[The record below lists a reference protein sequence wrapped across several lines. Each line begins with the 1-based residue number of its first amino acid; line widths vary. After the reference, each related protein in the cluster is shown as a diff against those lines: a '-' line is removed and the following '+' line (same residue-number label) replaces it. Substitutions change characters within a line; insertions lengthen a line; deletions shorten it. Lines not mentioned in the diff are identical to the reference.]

1 MGGVR
6 VRRAAV
12 LAIVGLVS
20 FASLQVHGSYY
31 PFAAG
36 MFGAGVV
43 ALALGVLF
51 LGYAPPMLTGAA
63 GGALGILGV
72 WAAVSPAWG
81 GLPYVS
87 WRFLGLS
94 LTGAAAMIVGSA
106 VGPYVRTVIA
116 GLVAGL
122 ATHAVLALVILGVA
136 EAPSSWFQ
144 ARQFEG
150 AIGYHNAEGVAMAIG
165 VPLALMLG
173 VSAAPWV
180 RAAGAG
186 ASVVL
191 LSVALLTQSRGTLA
205 AIVLVVAVQTVLVR
219 RFRLAALAGL
229 VASAGVVLFVF
240 LRSVDRALL
249 DNAVADDRPL
259 RIYVLVAFGLAA
271 LVSLASFL
279 ELRAPSVNPRLVQ
292 RLTVGAAVAIVLVAA
307 GGVAYALTDGGLRER
322 LTAEPNSPSQVVGG
336 DTRLSSF
343 SPTGRVLQWRVA
355 LGMVADDPVL
365 GAGGG
370 VFPRRW
376 GIERDNKD
384 AYVLQPHSIQMEVAA
399 EFGGIGLV
407 LLLAFVVFSAWTL
420 VRGLRLDRAVGAAAI
435 AGFSAFLMIASVDWT
450 FSFPAL
456 LVIACV
462 IVGATGGRG
471 PRRVPGIARSAIQ
484 LAIGLA
490 VVGVLVGPA
499 VSANALEDG
508 RRYEARDDLVRAA
521 ERARYARGWGRWDP
535 DVVSFQGLIAE
546 RSGHFE
552 RAADLYARA
561 AELSQQPWLDTYREA
576 RAARRAGL
584 DERSRDACRR
594 AHASN
599 PLEPELWRGVC
610 EGVVS

>member
-6 VRRAAV
+6 VRRGV
-12 LAIVGLVS
+12 TLAIAATAV
-20 FASLQVHGSYY
+20 FAALQPHGSYY
-31 PFAAG
+31 PVAAG
-36 MFGAGVV
+36 MLGIGVV
-43 ALALGVLF
+43 ALALGTLF
-51 LGYAPPMLTGAA
+51 LGHAPPLLTGAA
-63 GGALGILGV
+63 GAALGLLGA
-72 WAAVSPAWG
+72 WAAVSPLWG

-87 WRFLGLS
+87 WRFLGLA
-94 LTGAAAMIVGSA
+94 LTGAAAIIVGSA
-106 VGPYVRTVIA
+106 VGPYARSVFA

-122 ATHAVLALVILGVA
+122 AAHAVLSLVIIGVGD
-136 EAPSSWFQ
+136 APSSWFQ

-150 AIGYHNAEGVAMAIG
+150 AVGYHNAEGVAMAIG

-186 ASVVL
+186 ATVVL

-205 AIVLVVAVQTVLVR
+205 AIVLVVAVQTVLAR
-219 RFRLAALAGL
+219 RIRLAALAGV
-229 VASAGVVLFVF
+229 VAAAGVVLFVF
-240 LRSVDRALL
+240 LRPVDRALL
-249 DNAVADDRPL
+249 DSAVSDDRAL
-259 RIYVLVAFGLAA
+259 RTYVLIAFGLAA
-271 LVSLASFL
+271 IVSMASSL
-279 ELRAPSVNPRLVQ
+279 EVRAPSLDRRLVA
-292 RLTVGAAVAIVLVAA
+292 RFGAGAAVTIVLAA
-307 GGVAYALTDGGLRER
+307 VGGVAYALADGGLRER

-370 VFPRRW
+370 AFPRRW

-384 AYVLQPHSIQMEVAA
+384 AYVLQPHSIQLEVAA
-399 EFGGIGLV
+399 ELGGVGLV
-407 LLLAFVVFSAWTL
+407 LLLAFVVLSAWTL
-420 VRGLRLDRAVGAAAI
+420 FRGLGLDRTVGAAAI
-435 AGFSAFLMIASVDWT
+435 ASALAFLLIASVDWT

-456 LVIACV
+456 LVITCV
-462 IVGATGGRG
+462 VVGATGGRG
-471 PRRVPGIARSAIQ
+471 RRRVPGIPRSAIQ
-484 LAIGLA
+484 LAVGLA
-490 VVGVLVGPA
+490 AVGILVGPA
-499 VSANALEDG
+499 LSADALEDG
-508 RRYEARDDLVRAA
+508 RRYEALDDLARAA
-521 ERARYARGWGRWDP
+521 ERARHARGWVRWDP
-535 DVVSFQGLIAE
+535 EVVSFQGLIAE
-546 RSGHFE
+546 RSAQFE